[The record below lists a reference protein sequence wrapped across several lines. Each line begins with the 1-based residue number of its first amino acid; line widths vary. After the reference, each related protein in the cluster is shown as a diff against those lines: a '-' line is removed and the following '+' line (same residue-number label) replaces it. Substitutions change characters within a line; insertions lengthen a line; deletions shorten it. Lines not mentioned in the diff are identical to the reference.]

1 MARLA
6 ALLPRLAALTI
17 ICLLATSTITF
28 AAANRRL
35 SQNDADQLPA
45 AGGPKTLIV
54 PDIRGQAHVF
64 AKGILEDGG
73 FAWRVEGAVKGY
85 AANLVAVQLPAPGTR
100 VLDTGS
106 PIVVVRLDR
115 NQAYEE
121 RGIPENVSPYKGTN
135 LVLVGASATKD
146 PAKPKAEA
154 KKPSKPKA
162 QDKPSKP
169 KPQHKKPPKKT
180 EPAAPAAPAEPRKP
194 AFEVSG
200 APTEPSDEMPLP
212 DRARLLQKRVAGQV
226 EPTTSLV
233 KYWLFQH
240 SWLVTGAK
248 FGWHDGAKALRI
260 LVRVDQSMHSRWG
273 IGARSEAV
281 ARAAL
286 AEVESKSTK

>member
-6 ALLPRLAALTI
+6 ALLPRLAALVI

-28 AAANRRL
+28 AAANKRL
-35 SQNDADQLPA
+35 SKSEADALPL

-85 AANLVAVQLPAPGTR
+85 AANLVSVQLPAPGTR

-106 PIVVVRLDR
+106 PTMVIRLER
-115 NQAYEE
+115 NRAYEE
-121 RGIPENVSPYKGTN
+121 RGLPENVSPYKGTR
-135 LVLVGASATKD
+135 LVLVGAKATKE
-146 PAKPKAEA
+146 PAKPKAE
-154 KKPSKPKA
+154 
-162 QDKPSKP
+162 D
-169 KPQHKKPPKKT
+169 KKPPKKS

-194 AFEVSG
+194 DFQVAG
-200 APTEPSDEMPLP
+200 APPEPTDEMPLP
-212 DRARLLQKRVAGQV
+212 DRARLLEKRVAGQAQ
-226 EPTTSLV
+226 PTTSLV

-248 FGWHDGAKALRI
+248 FGWHDGATALRI
-260 LVRVDQSMHSRWG
+260 LVRVDQSMQSRWG
-273 IGARSEAV
+273 IGARSAAV

-286 AEVESKSTK
+286 AEVESKSSK

>member
-6 ALLPRLAALTI
+6 ALLPRLAALVI

-28 AAANRRL
+28 AAANKRL
-35 SQNDADQLPA
+35 SKSEADALPL

-85 AANLVAVQLPAPGTR
+85 AANLVSVQLPAPGTR

-106 PIVVVRLDR
+106 PTMVIRLER
-115 NQAYEE
+115 NRAYEE
-121 RGIPENVSPYKGTN
+121 RGLPENVSPYKGTR
-135 LVLVGASATKD
+135 LVLVGAKATKE
-146 PAKPKAEA
+146 PAKPKAE
-154 KKPSKPKA
+154 
-162 QDKPSKP
+162 D
-169 KPQHKKPPKKT
+169 KKPPKKS

-194 AFEVSG
+194 DFQVPG
-200 APTEPSDEMPLP
+200 APPEPTDEMPLP
-212 DRARLLQKRVAGQV
+212 DRARLLEKRVAGQAQL
-226 EPTTSLV
+226 TTSLV

-248 FGWHDGAKALRI
+248 FGWHDGVTALRI
-260 LVRVDQSMHSRWG
+260 LVRVDQSMQSRWG
-273 IGARSEAV
+273 IGARSAAV

-286 AEVESKSTK
+286 AEVESKSSK

>member
-6 ALLPRLAALTI
+6 ALLPRLAALVI

-28 AAANRRL
+28 AAANKRL
-35 SQNDADQLPA
+35 SKSEADALPL

-73 FAWRVEGAVKGY
+73 FAWQVKGAVKGY

-106 PIVVVRLDR
+106 PTIVVRLER
-115 NQAYEE
+115 NPAYEE
-121 RGIPENVSPYKGTN
+121 RGLPENVSPYRGTR
-135 LVLVGASATKD
+135 LVLVGAKPTKD
-146 PAKPKAEA
+146 PAKPKAED
-154 KKPSKPKA
+154 KKP
-162 QDKPSKP
+162 Q
-169 KPQHKKPPKKT
+169 KKN
-180 EPAAPAAPAEPRKP
+180 EPAAPTAPAAPADQRKP
-194 AFEVSG
+194 DFQVPG
-200 APTEPSDEMPLP
+200 APPEPTDEMPLP
-212 DRARLLQKRVAGQV
+212 DRAGLLEKRVAGQA
-226 EPTTSLV
+226 EPTRSLV
-233 KYWLFQH
+233 NYWLFQH

-260 LVRVDQSMHSRWG
+260 LVRVDQSMQSRWG
-273 IGARSEAV
+273 IGAKSAAV

-286 AEVESKSTK
+286 AEVESKSSK

>member
-6 ALLPRLAALTI
+6 ALLPRLAALVI

-28 AAANRRL
+28 AAANKRL
-35 SQNDADQLPA
+35 SRSEADALPL

-85 AANLVAVQLPAPGTR
+85 AANLVTVQLPAPGTR

-106 PIVVVRLDR
+106 PTMVIRLER
-115 NQAYEE
+115 NSAYEE
-121 RGIPENVSPYKGTN
+121 RGLPENVSPYKGTR
-135 LVLVGASATKD
+135 LVLVGAKATKE
-146 PAKPKAEA
+146 PAKPKPE
-154 KKPSKPKA
+154 
-162 QDKPSKP
+162 D
-169 KPQHKKPPKKT
+169 KKPPKKS
-180 EPAAPAAPAEPRKP
+180 EPAPAAPAEPRKP
-194 AFEVSG
+194 DFQVAG
-200 APTEPSDEMPLP
+200 APPEPTDEMPLP
-212 DRARLLQKRVAGQV
+212 DRARLLEKRVAGQA
-226 EPTTSLV
+226 EPTASLV
-233 KYWLFQH
+233 NYWLFQH

-260 LVRVDQSMHSRWG
+260 LVRVDQSMQSRWG
-273 IGARSEAV
+273 IGAKSAAV

-286 AEVESKSTK
+286 AEVESKSSK

>member
-6 ALLPRLAALTI
+6 ALLPRLAALVI

-28 AAANRRL
+28 AAANKRL
-35 SQNDADQLPA
+35 SKSEADALPL

-85 AANLVAVQLPAPGTR
+85 AANLVSVQLPAPGTR

-106 PIVVVRLDR
+106 PTMVIRLER
-115 NQAYEE
+115 NRAYEE
-121 RGIPENVSPYKGTN
+121 RGLPENVSPYKGTR
-135 LVLVGASATKD
+135 LVLVGAKATKE
-146 PAKPKAEA
+146 PAKPKAE
-154 KKPSKPKA
+154 
-162 QDKPSKP
+162 D
-169 KPQHKKPPKKT
+169 KKPPKKS

-194 AFEVSG
+194 DFQVPG
-200 APTEPSDEMPLP
+200 APPEPTDEMPLP
-212 DRARLLQKRVAGQV
+212 DRARLLEKRVAGQAQ
-226 EPTTSLV
+226 PTTSLV

-248 FGWHDGAKALRI
+248 FGWHDGATALRI
-260 LVRVDQSMHSRWG
+260 LVRVDQSMQSRWG
-273 IGARSEAV
+273 IGARSAAV

-286 AEVESKSTK
+286 AEVESKSSK